1 MVIDFAFFFCLPC
14 TESYLPQRLWRAG
27 WIFNKTLQM

>member
-14 TESYLPQRLWRAG
+14 TESYLPQRFWREG
-27 WIFNKTLQM
+27 WIF